1 MFLDGAGWREGK
13 GASILV
19 LRGEQPHWLN
29 GGGKLDDPWDVVL
42 RLGEKQSF
50 SALEEVELT
59 AMGGCHSDAYHIFS
73 RHVYSPCQALRVISD
88 GFKRARNLNHLPL
101 CRGFNYLCRIG
112 KSSHVKLTAQPI
124 KLQVA
129 KADEV
134 ADS

>member
-59 AMGGCHSDAYHIFS
+59 AMGGCHSDAYHIFPATS
-73 RHVYSPCQALRVISD
+73 TPLARPCV
-88 GFKRARNLNHLPL
+88 
-101 CRGFNYLCRIG
+101 
-112 KSSHVKLTAQPI
+112 
-124 KLQVA
+124 
-129 KADEV
+129 
-134 ADS
+134 